1 MAQDINEVVKFI
13 QSQFVELLGD
23 LSDYELSIIEKSIKF
38 PFIKTFTSSSAM
50 TDTIQSMIGNLSD
63 LAYLENKIK
72 ALKYELYIK
81 YRSEYEKQFTILTR
95 AGRPSKLAI
104 DSEIHY
110 SSPKLSEMRNKIELY
125 ENLLSYLENQ
135 IELVR
140 MSIRN
145 YENQKF
151 HS

>member
-13 QSQFVELLGD
+13 QSQFTDLLGD
-23 LSDYELSIIEKSIKF
+23 LSEYELSIIEKSIKF
-38 PFIKTFTSSSAM
+38 PFIKTFTSSNAM

-63 LAYLENKIK
+63 LSYLENKIK
-72 ALKYELYIK
+72 SLKYELYIK

-110 SSPKLSEMRNKIELY
+110 SSSKLSEMRNKIELY
-125 ENLLSYLENQ
+125 ENLLGYLTNQ
-135 IELVR
+135 IDLVR

-151 HS
+151 HT